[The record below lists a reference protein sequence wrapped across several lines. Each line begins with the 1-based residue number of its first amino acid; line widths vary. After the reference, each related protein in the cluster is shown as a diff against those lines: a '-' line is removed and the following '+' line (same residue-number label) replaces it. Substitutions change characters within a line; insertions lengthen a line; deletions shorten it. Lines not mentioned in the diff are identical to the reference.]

1 MKPEWMRDHSY
12 TPTIY
17 LIRTNYKTLTKYFW
31 FVSCIKKI
39 LLAMMLTIF
48 YGNPLSAIIAVC
60 VVHTVYLFL
69 AIYCEPHERKYLR
82 VHFYITEGTK
92 LFLFLSLINFTTKY
106 NSTVQLINLT
116 RIFYGL
122 MAFVFGMH
130 LAFMLIS
137 LLVERRVY
145 KYFANKKWCRK
156 EYEEQRWMKVGYR
169 SGEKLFVYPK
179 E

>member
-1 MKPEWMRDHSY
+1 M
-12 TPTIY
+12 
-17 LIRTNYKTLTKYFW
+17 
-31 FVSCIKKI
+31 
-39 LLAMMLTIF
+39 
-48 YGNPLSAIIAVC
+48 
-60 VVHTVYLFL
+60 
-69 AIYCEPHERKYLR
+69 
-82 VHFYITEGTK
+82 
-92 LFLFLSLINFTTKY
+92 FLFLSLINFTTKY